1 MSSWERSQ
9 AFSVRLLIQRQALL
23 QSPQGAF
30 CLSIQW
36 KKVPWSQW
44 LLAENRQAV
53 PEGVEA
59 DSEHQCRHGGL
70 EHTGKQHWHLP
81 E

>member
-1 MSSWERSQ
+1 M
-9 AFSVRLLIQRQALL
+9 
-23 QSPQGAF
+23 
-30 CLSIQW
+30 QW

-59 DSEHQCRHGGL
+59 VTINADTGALNTLANSTGTYQNKVTSSETR
-70 EHTGKQHWHLP
+70 K
-81 E
+81 